1 MSAPTKGCPNS
12 GVTGLITV
20 RKTLGT
26 NPATPNINDV
36 VGPMNIPLQK
46 AYNMG
51 LIDATSGTINTL
63 TRNFAPTGY

>member
-1 MSAPTKGCPNS
+1 MSFPTRGCPNS
-12 GVTGLITV
+12 GVTGLITQ

-26 NPATPNINDV
+26 NPASSVNDV
-36 VGPMNIPLQK
+36 LGPMCIPIQK

-63 TRNFAPTGY
+63 TRPHAPTGY